1 MKRNMILVL
10 PVNQMHFCHTC
21 GGCGSERSR
30 SGDGG
35 KAPNLDK
42 AGEEHSRFSPGYM
55 SSQMLGLVESQGW
68 LVDLILFSCSLFPCN
83 CTPFFVK
90 LLYYIINSSVFS
102 KAPTTT
108 CPHIQVLGP
117 LVQYQEEV
125 VLFYPNISSFTRQKT
140 LPV

>member
-1 MKRNMILVL
+1 M
-10 PVNQMHFCHTC
+10 
-21 GGCGSERSR
+21 

-42 AGEEHSRFSPGYM
+42 AGEERSRSSPGYM

-90 LLYYIINSSVFS
+90 LFVILYY
-102 KAPTTT
+102 
-108 CPHIQVLGP
+108 
-117 LVQYQEEV
+117 
-125 VLFYPNISSFTRQKT
+125 
-140 LPV
+140 